1 MKKIILVAF
10 LLAALLACGSKPAE
24 EVIEPPVVEIVEETE
39 KTLKCA
45 DEEMTIYFYA
55 SSGSDEI
62 NSFKMIGVVGSL
74 EEVGLT
80 EEEFEYRKD
89 EMIEAALD
97 DFSGTGLTYT
107 VELVD
112 GDIIQTFFIV
122 LDEADDFT
130 KEYFYLDDLD
140 TDINDIRLSLMLEGV
155 SCAFE

>member
-62 NSFKMIGVVGSL
+62 HSLKMIAMVGSL
-74 EEVGLT
+74 EEIGLT
-80 EEEFEYRKD
+80 EEEFEDMKA
-89 EMIEAALD
+89 EMIQYALE
-97 DFSGTGLTYT
+97 DFSGEGLTYT

-112 GDIIQTFFIV
+112 GDIIQAFFIV
-122 LDEADDFT
+122 LDETDDFT
-130 KEYFYLDDLD
+130 KEYFHLDDLG
-140 TDINDIRLSLMLEGV
+140 TDINDIRLGLMLEGV